1 MVPCNG
7 IVPERRAQ
15 LAASLLANAGTYGV
29 VTAMSRVEG
38 VSRQTLYTW
47 KAQGQQA
54 LVATFRPALSTPT
67 SQPSLERP
75 ILTAWME
82 GHASERGIQ
91 RCLDAFG
98 YAPISLGSISAVV
111 SEAERRALV
120 WVARQQGPTTP
131 RGIALDELFVRRR
144 DGAALSIVDVE
155 SFAVWQS
162 VGPVTVD
169 LDAWVLTLW
178 QAQEQGLRW
187 HTTVSDGNR
196 AITGATALVDP
207 KGCHVRDVWHIL
219 HEGAL
224 AQGRIDRALQRLV
237 DRTPAIARQA
247 ARVAAGK
254 PPRGRNPLCDLA
266 TYDAQVAIGREVAN
280 GLRYLRQELRRL
292 LEVVVFDHRG
302 LLPSAS
308 RQAELAALLE
318 LLDELAGVG
327 PSEARREIARLATTL
342 RHALPDLLR
351 WTTRLDALQERAA
364 SSLGRA
370 GLSLVAWAWQRR
382 RVLSPMRA
390 KLLEMFPTA
399 WREMAGEV
407 MMAWDRVVR
416 ASSAVEN
423 WHSLLRP
430 HLAVHR
436 RLTPGLLALV
446 AVWHNHRVFTRGVHR
461 GRSPLQ
467 ISGLTDAPTD
477 WLVALGYPPLA
488 KPTPGDQPI
497 IKPDELAR
505 AA

>member
-1 MVPCNG
+1 MVLSNR
-7 IVPERRAQ
+7 IAPERRAQ
-15 LAASLLANAGTYGV
+15 LAARLLANAGTYGV
-29 VTAMSRVEG
+29 VTATSRAEG

-54 LVATFRPALSTPT
+54 LTAAFGPALLAPAC
-67 SQPSLERP
+67 QPSLERP

-91 RCLDAFG
+91 HCLDAFG
-98 YAPISLGSISAVV
+98 YGPISLGAISAVV
-111 SEAERRALV
+111 SEAERRALALI
-120 WVARQQGPTTP
+120 ARQQAPTTP
-131 RGIALDELFVRRR
+131 RGIALDELFVCRR

-155 SFAVWQS
+155 SFAVWQT

-178 QAQEQGLRW
+178 QAQAQGLVW

-207 KGCHVRDVWHIL
+207 TGLHVRDVWHLL

-224 AQGRIDRALQRLV
+224 IQGRIDRQLQRLV
-237 DRTPAIARQA
+237 DRAPAIGRQVE
-247 ARVAAGK
+247 RVAAGL

-266 TYDAQVAIGREVAN
+266 TYDAQVAIGREQAL
-280 GLRYLRQELRRL
+280 GLRYLRKELRRL
-292 LEVVVFDHRG
+292 LEVVVTDHRG
-302 LLPSAS
+302 VLPSTI
-308 RQAELAALLE
+308 RQAEVAALLE
-318 LLDELAGVG
+318 LLDELAGEG

-342 RHALPDLLR
+342 RHALAELLR
-351 WTTRLDALQERAA
+351 WTTSLDEVQARTLDH
-364 SSLGRA
+364 LGRE

-382 RVLSPMRA
+382 QVLSPTRA
-390 KLLEMFPTA
+390 KLLEMFPPA

-446 AVWHNHRVFTRGVHR
+446 AVWHNHRVFERGVHR

-467 ISGLTDAPTD
+467 ISGITDAPTD
-477 WLVALGYPPLA
+477 WLVALGYPP
-488 KPTPGDQPI
+488 PGDTAPSTQQVTPT
-497 IKPDELAR
+497 ELAR